1 MQRVA
6 STKHTDA
13 HKNVQFKCS
22 VLWDE
27 SQRRQRQ
34 RWQSGD
40 QTLVYIS
47 FGIFK
52 QTKIRSN
59 SQLNIHTYIHV
70 HKQTRVQPFFFQ
82 FFSCPPTLVVSF
94 SHLASL
100 HCSPYFFRTF
110 LSLVFFVRIFLNVDV
125 SICIFYKE
133 MNGAKRKR
141 GQKRRRN
148 NNQFELDHLDQLDY
162 YEKKKKRNTNMDFY
176 EKENF
181 IKYTP
186 KKNRPDIANT
196 CTYT

>member
-1 MQRVA
+1 MCNSNVRFCE
-6 STKHTDA
+6 TKVNGDSDSAGSLVTR
-13 HKNVQFKCS
+13 
-22 VLWDE
+22 LW
-27 SQRRQRQ
+27 SIYP
-34 RWQSGD
+34 
-40 QTLVYIS
+40 LVFSSKLKYAPI
-47 FGIFK
+47 
-52 QTKIRSN
+52 
-59 SQLNIHTYIHV
+59 LNWTYTHTYTYTNKHEY
-70 HKQTRVQPFFFQ
+70 KRFFQ